1 MRAMPRLVLAAF
13 VSTATGLVLGVAHLF
28 THHLRGNP
36 T

>member
-28 THHLRGNP
+28 THHLRGNR